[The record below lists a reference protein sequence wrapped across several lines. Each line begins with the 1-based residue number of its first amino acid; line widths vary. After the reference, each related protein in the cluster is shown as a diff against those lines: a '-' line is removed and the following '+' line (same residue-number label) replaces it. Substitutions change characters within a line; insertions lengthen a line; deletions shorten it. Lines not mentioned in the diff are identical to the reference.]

1 MEVKKRKYRNTQRKG
16 VHEMKNVINEL
27 AVLITRNKIYIRK
40 ETVNELRR
48 TIEKIEKGASK

>member
-1 MEVKKRKYRNTQRKG
+1 
-16 VHEMKNVINEL
+16 MKNVINEL
-27 AVLITRNKIYIRK
+27 AVLITRNEIYIRK